1 MKNIKLILL
10 ILFAFILVPVA
21 HAEECD
27 EETINQMREEISNS
41 DYSLKLE
48 YNEKEKSMYAKIE
61 GLPEGYEA
69 FLILGEDAESL
80 STDDSIQIQ
89 SGINYISFRSKACL
103 SEVFYSSVKVPYYD
117 ANKKNVFA
125 DGSIVEDVTNR
136 INIKRILLIVGL
148 VIVIIGLGIVG
159 YVMIKG
165 RLKHEK

>member
-27 EETINQMREEISNS
+27 EEAINQMREELAKS

-48 YNEKEKSMYAKIE
+48 YNEKEKSMYAKIV

-69 FLILGEDAESL
+69 FLVLEEETEPLNVA
-80 STDDSIQIQ
+80 DSIQIQ
-89 SGINYISFRSKACL
+89 SGINNILFRSKVCPSA
-103 SEVFYSSVKVPYYD
+103 VFYSTIKVPYYD
-117 ANKKNVFA
+117 ATKKDVFA
-125 DGSIVEDVTNR
+125 DGSLVEDVTSK